1 MQAISI
7 PIVIFLII
15 IYLYKI
21 WRKNPI
27 IIFIG
32 SVFFIEMIW
41 QIVSIIWIDG
51 GAYISEELRY
61 SYYTGASIRF

>member
-32 SVFFIEMIW
+32 SVFFYRDDMAN
-41 QIVSIIWIDG
+41 SFHYMD
-51 GAYISEELRY
+51 
-61 SYYTGASIRF
+61 